1 MNLPLTPPT
10 DSLWK
15 FMSISGIVLIVFGAI
30 LPIAARTQL
39 EDAYLLFN
47 QNANTLR
54 TEIDDTNTL
63 ISQIHDRVE
72 TWGAATRSTTEP
84 TPGGLEVAKD
94 LLSRDDELTTKES
107 DANQKFALL
116 KSEQEKVDV
125 MKTDYTMQSILG
137 VCLTLTGAC
146 LTLGGGHKWYI
157 HLQKPRDELLKL
169 QIERAKAEIAAAAI
183 PGKHD

>member
-1 MNLPLTPPT
+1 MA
-10 DSLWK
+10 
-15 FMSISGIVLIVFGAI
+15 ISGAVLIVVGAI

-54 TEIDDTNTL
+54 TKVDETNTL

-94 LLSRDDELTTKES
+94 LLSRGDELTTKVS

-137 VCLTLTGAC
+137 MCLTLAGLC
-146 LTLGGGHKWYI
+146 LTLGGWHKLYI

-169 QIERAKAEIAAAAI
+169 QIEKAKVETAAAAI
-183 PGKHD
+183 PAKDD